1 MHGQPCSEKHQNP
14 DVLKH
19 QNPTNS
25 SADRTETD
33 GVFAWKWGT
42 QEMRNH
48 KGRAALMLT
57 SSAAQQVLLAWAQ
70 CHAAEEQHAGSSAP
84 GRPVSCPTARCMR
97 LLCFLHTSRAR
108 TVFKRLKSLR
118 ADKVKSE
125 MKSLLHSKCA
135 PIYLRIL
142 NFTFFY
148 FLQPGTGPKPTEA
161 FWKCSSRFNGF

>member
-1 MHGQPCSEKHQNP
+1 
-14 DVLKH
+14 
-19 QNPTNS
+19 
-25 SADRTETD
+25 
-33 GVFAWKWGT
+33 
-42 QEMRNH
+42 MRNH

-161 FWKCSSRFNGF
+161 FWKCSSVPADSMGSDSGFELSLNFIRF